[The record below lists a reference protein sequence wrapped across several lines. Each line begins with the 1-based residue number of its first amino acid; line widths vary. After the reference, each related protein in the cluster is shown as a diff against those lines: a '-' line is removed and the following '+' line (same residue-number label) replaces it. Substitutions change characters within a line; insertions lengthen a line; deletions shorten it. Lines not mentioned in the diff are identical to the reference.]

1 VKKQYAYSPSVGKM
15 VEVDTLASTTQR
27 SARQRRLERAYV
39 QLPLKQ
45 AAAAFKANRA
55 HKAFVWVWLQ
65 YLAWEK
71 KSATFSLPNDGLEQF
86 GITRSVKHRALKDYE
101 KASLLTVEQRGH
113 HSMVVT
119 LVGVVDQRQ

>member
-1 VKKQYAYSPSVGKM
+1 
-15 VEVDTLASTTQR
+15 EVDTLASTTQP

-71 KSATFSLPNDGLEQF
+71 KSATFSLPNDGLEQY
-86 GITRSVKHRALKDYE
+86 GISRDVKWRSLRDYE
-101 KASLLTVEQRGH
+101 KADLITLEQSGR
-113 HSMVVT
+113 HSTIVT
-119 LVGVVDQRQ
+119 LSVFDQRQ